1 MIMALGLPIRHDHG
15 MNTPT
20 SYMVRARNLAPD
32 SDNKIHDDEVAR
44 KFGFTGALVPG
55 VEVFAY
61 ATQPFA
67 AAWGEEFLSRGVME
81 MRFRRPVYDGD
92 DVTVEPKEDAKQGEQ
107 GYDVTLVGPDGEVR
121 ALGSAALADAAA
133 DVDLT
138 RYVETP
144 MASPLPPADEQSL
157 AVGTHL
163 GTVREPVT
171 PDGHAA
177 YLHGIGETLPLY
189 QKFVHPGA
197 LLRMVNAVLFRNVA
211 LGPWIHTGSSCR
223 YLAPAPVPTTLTA
236 HGTVTDRHERNGKF
250 YVRFDA
256 LVLAGERPVAEVDHV
271 AIYDLGAADA

>member
-1 MIMALGLPIRHDHG
+1 MITG
-15 MNTPT
+15 MTPT
-20 SYMVRARNLAPD
+20 SYTVRARNLAPD

-44 KFGFTGALVPG
+44 QFGFTGALVPG

-67 AAWGEEFLSRGVME
+67 AAWGEQFLSRGVMD
-81 MRFRRPVYDGD
+81 MRFRRPVYDGE
-92 DVTVEPKEDAKQGEQ
+92 DVTVEVKDND
-107 GYDVTLVGPDGEVR
+107 GYDVSLLGPDGEVR
-121 ALGSAALADAAA
+121 ALGHAALADVVGP
-133 DVDLT
+133 VDAS
-138 RYVETP
+138 RHVETP
-144 MASPLPPADEQSL
+144 MAASPPPADETSL

-163 GTVREPVT
+163 GTVREQVT

-189 QKFVHPGA
+189 QQFVHPGA

-236 HGTVTDRHERNGKF
+236 HGVVTDRYERNGKA

-256 LVLAGERPVAEVDHV
+256 LVLAGERPVVEVDHV
-271 AIYDLGAADA
+271 AIYDLGAGGA

>member
-1 MIMALGLPIRHDHG
+1 

-20 SYMVRARNLAPD
+20 SYPVRANNLAPD

-67 AAWGEEFLSRGVME
+67 AAWGEEFLSRGLMD

-92 DVTVEPKEDAKQGEQ
+92 DVTVDAKDSDG
-107 GYDVTLVGPDGEVR
+107 GYDVTLAGPDGEVR
-121 ALGSAALADAAA
+121 AVGHAALADAPGDA
-133 DVDLT
+133 DLA
-138 RYVETP
+138 RYIDTP
-144 MASPLPPADEQSL
+144 MTTPPPPADEASL

-163 GTVREPVT
+163 GTVREQVT

-189 QKFVHPGA
+189 QQFVHPGA
-197 LLRMVNAVLFRNVA
+197 LLRMVNALLFRNVA
-211 LGPWIHTGSSCR
+211 LGPWIHTASSCR
-223 YLAPAPVPTTLTA
+223 YLAPAPVPTVLTA
-236 HGTVTDRHERNGKF
+236 HGTVTDRYERNGKF

-256 LVLAGERPVAEVDHV
+256 LVLAGERPVVEVDHV
-271 AIYDLGAADA
+271 AIYDLGAGP